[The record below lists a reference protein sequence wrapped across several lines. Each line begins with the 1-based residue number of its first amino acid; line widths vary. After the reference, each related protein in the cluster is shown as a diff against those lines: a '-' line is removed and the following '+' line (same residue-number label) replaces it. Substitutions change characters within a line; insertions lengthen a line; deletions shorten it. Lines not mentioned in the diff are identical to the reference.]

1 MKGTWEFFVLSSQL
15 LSQNK
20 KLKKKK
26 RKPVWSVG
34 YGQPTA
40 LQLPGE
46 LKSEQGEASKLGEIY
61 FP

>member
-26 RKPVWSVG
+26 GNQFGVLVTVSQQH
-34 YGQPTA
+34 YNFQ
-40 LQLPGE
+40 E
-46 LKSEQGEASKLGEIY
+46 S
-61 FP
+61 